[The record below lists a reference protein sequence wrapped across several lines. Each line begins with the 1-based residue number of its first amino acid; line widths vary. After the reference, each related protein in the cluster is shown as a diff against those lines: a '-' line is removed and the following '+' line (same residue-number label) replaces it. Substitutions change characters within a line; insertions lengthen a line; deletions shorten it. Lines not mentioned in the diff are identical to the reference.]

1 MIDWRNPTVIKA
13 IIRMVIAGL
22 LIVGVKLPEGT
33 EESAFG
39 IYLAL
44 ETLLT
49 LKAGKAAAAVEKKV
63 EKIVDA

>member
-1 MIDWRNPTVIKA
+1 
-13 IIRMVIAGL
+13 MVIAGL

-44 ETLLT
+44 ETILT
-49 LKAGKAAAAVEKKV
+49 LKAGKKQAALEQKV
-63 EKIVDA
+63 ERIDA